1 MSTIVVGLGNPGED
15 YTHTRHNTGRIIVGL
30 LAKRFEGT
38 EWKEDKKYKTLRA
51 EGVVEKERIDFV
63 LPNTFMNKSGSA
75 VLPLIKNVKQ
85 AERLVVIH
93 DDLDL
98 PFGILKLSFNRGSGG
113 HNGVES
119 IMRALKT
126 KAFVRARVGIAKA
139 TPKGK
144 VKKPVGEEAV
154 AKYILGTFKKEESD
168 ILKKVSKRIGDA
180 LIVLITESREKA
192 MSLYN
197 K

>member
-113 HNGVES
+113 HKGVES